1 MRRSRS
7 TIGWIG
13 IRGSARSSPG
23 SKTRLPFRDPRWRR
37 WPEMQIKDK
46 SKPALSPKRIRKFV
60 KPFLVPPGGEVR
72 LPNDFDPAST
82 GGYNREDGAGA
93 QQILQAGI
101 TLLADYQAR
110 LAAQSTHAVLV
121 ILQAMDAAGKDGTI
135 RHVMSG
141 VTPQGVD
148 VNALKVPTAD
158 ELAHD
163 YLWRYQAKIPGRG
176 RIGIFNRSYYEE
188 VLVVRVHPQ
197 LLEAQKLPYGAAG
210 PEGVGDGIWQRR
222 FHEINNYERYLSDNG
237 VRIVKLFLNLSR
249 EAQRERFVSR
259 IDQPSKN
266 WKFTASD
273 VRERAFWDAYQAA
286 FSDVLSNTSTKWA
299 PWYVVPADNKWFSRL
314 VAAAAIGNALLDI
327 DPQYPTASSEG
338 KGALGPGRR
347 GAQAER

>member
-1 MRRSRS
+1 LP
-7 TIGWIG
+7 IKVKPKPDL
-13 IRGSARSSPG
+13 SA
-23 SKTRLPFRDPRWRR
+23 
-37 WPEMQIKDK
+37 
-46 SKPALSPKRIRKFV
+46 KRVRKFV
-60 KPFLVPPGGEVR
+60 QPFLVRPGTKVR
-72 LPNDFDPAST
+72 LPDGFDPAST

-93 QQILQAGI
+93 QQILQAG
-101 TLLADYQAR
+101 TALLADYQAR

-141 VTPQGVD
+141 VNPQGVE
-148 VNALKVPTAD
+148 VSGFKVPSAD

-163 YLWRYQAKIPGRG
+163 YLWRYQVKIPARG

-197 LLEAQKLPYGAAG
+197 LLEKQKLPDGEAGQEGA
-210 PEGVGDGIWQRR
+210 GDGIWQRR
-222 FHEINNYERYLSDNG
+222 FNEINNYERYLSDNG

-249 EAQRERFVSR
+249 DAQRERFISR
-259 IDQPSKN
+259 IDQPAKN

-314 VAAAAIGNALLDI
+314 LAAAAIGKVLLDI
-327 DPQYPTASSEG
+327 DPQYPRASSGAKAALETARRELEAESRPG
-338 KGALGPGRR
+338 KRQAKTKSSKKKAGAR
-347 GAQAER
+347 

>member
-1 MRRSRS
+1 M
-7 TIGWIG
+7 
-13 IRGSARSSPG
+13 P
-23 SKTRLPFRDPRWRR
+23 
-37 WPEMQIKDK
+37 IKVK
-46 SKPALSPKRIRKFV
+46 SKPDLSPKRIRKFV
-60 KPFLVPPGGEVR
+60 EAFLVPPGGKVR

-110 LAAQSTHAVLV
+110 LVAQGTHAVLV

-141 VTPQGVD
+141 VNPQGVD
-148 VNALKVPTAD
+148 VSGFKVPSAD

-163 YLWRYQAKIPGRG
+163 YLWP
-176 RIGIFNRSYYEE
+176 YYEE

-197 LLEAQKLPYGAAG
+197 LLETQKLPDGAAG
-210 PEGVGDGIWQRR
+210 HEGAGDGIWQRR
-222 FHEINNYERYLSDNG
+222 FREINNYERYLSDNG

-286 FSDVLSNTSTKWA
+286 FSDVLSNTSTRWA

-327 DPQYPTASSEG
+327 DPQYPTASSEAKASLETARRELETESRQG
-338 KGALGPGRR
+338 KRQEKTKTAKKKAGGR
-347 GAQAER
+347 

>member
-1 MRRSRS
+1 M
-7 TIGWIG
+7 
-13 IRGSARSSPG
+13 P
-23 SKTRLPFRDPRWRR
+23 
-37 WPEMQIKDK
+37 IKVK
-46 SKPALSPKRIRKFV
+46 SKPDLSPKRIRKFV
-60 KPFLVPPGGEVR
+60 KPFLVPPGAKVR

-110 LAAQSTHAVLV
+110 LAAQSTHGVLV

-141 VTPQGVD
+141 VNPQGVD
-148 VNALKVPTAD
+148 VSGFKVPSAD

-163 YLWRYQAKIPGRG
+163 YLWRYQAKIPARG

-197 LLEAQKLPYGAAG
+197 LLETQKLPDGAAG
-210 PEGVGDGIWQRR
+210 QEGARDGIWQRR
-222 FHEINNYERYLSDNG
+222 FREINNYERYLSDNG

-327 DPQYPTASSEG
+327 DPDYPTASSETKASLETARRELEAESRGG
-338 KGALGPGRR
+338 KRQGKTKNGKKKAGGR
-347 GAQAER
+347 

>member
-1 MRRSRS
+1 M
-7 TIGWIG
+7 
-13 IRGSARSSPG
+13 P
-23 SKTRLPFRDPRWRR
+23 
-37 WPEMQIKDK
+37 IKVK
-46 SKPALSPKRIRKFV
+46 SKPDPSPKRVRKFV
-60 KPFLVPPGGEVR
+60 KPFLVPPGTKVR
-72 LPNDFDPAST
+72 LPDDFDPAST
-82 GGYNREDGAGA
+82 GGYNRADGAGA

-101 TLLADYQAR
+101 AVLADYQAR
-110 LAAQSTHAVLV
+110 LAAQGTHAVLV

-141 VTPQGVD
+141 VNPQGVD
-148 VNALKVPTAD
+148 VSGFKVPSAD

-163 YLWRYQAKIPGRG
+163 YLWRYQAKIPARG

-197 LLEAQKLPYGAAG
+197 LLEKPPNGMAGQEGA
-210 PEGVGDGIWQRR
+210 ENGIWQHR
-222 FHEINNYERYLSDNG
+222 FREINNYERYLSENG

-249 EAQRERFVSR
+249 DAQRGRFISR
-259 IDQPSKN
+259 IDEPAKN

-314 VAAAAIGNALLDI
+314 VAAAAIGKVLADI
-327 DPQYPTASSEG
+327 DPQYPTVGADAKASLDTARRELEAESPPSKRSG
-338 KGALGPGRR
+338 KTKNGKKKAGGR
-347 GAQAER
+347 

>member
-13 IRGSARSSPG
+13 IRGSARSSLG
-23 SKTRLPFRDPRWRR
+23 SKTRLPSHNPRWRR
-37 WPEMQIKDK
+37 WPEMPIKVK
-46 SKPALSPKRIRKFV
+46 SKPDLSPKRIRKFV
-60 KPFLVPPGGEVR
+60 KPFLVPPGRKDR

-141 VTPQGVD
+141 VNPQGVD
-148 VNALKVPTAD
+148 VSGFKVPSAD

-163 YLWRYQAKIPGRG
+163 YLWRYQAKIPARG
-176 RIGIFNRSYYEE
+176 RIGIFNSSYYEE
-188 VLVVRVHPQ
+188 VL
-197 LLEAQKLPYGAAG
+197 
-210 PEGVGDGIWQRR
+210 
-222 FHEINNYERYLSDNG
+222 G

-299 PWYVVPADNKWFSRL
+299 PWYVVPADNK
-314 VAAAAIGNALLDI
+314 
-327 DPQYPTASSEG
+327 
-338 KGALGPGRR
+338 
-347 GAQAER
+347 